1 MEIGN
6 LKEKEAGI
14 SFYDHLT
21 GLPTMTL
28 FFEMAEKG
36 CLDLLK
42 DGKTPA
48 VLFLDLS
55 GMKTFN
61 RKYGFVEGDNVLI
74 ALAKL
79 IEEVYGK
86 GFSSR
91 FVQDHFVVFCECNN
105 VFKITIFCEK
115 FSYYRNFFYIYSH
128 QFFCCCFVVK
138 FLLKNALT
146 EIFFKRMTEI

>member
-48 VLFLDLS
+48 LYHVVPGITLRNLFGNMCGTVCFIFHLKILH
-55 GMKTFN
+55 
-61 RKYGFVEGDNVLI
+61 
-74 ALAKL
+74 AH
-79 IEEVYGK
+79 
-86 GFSSR
+86 SR
-91 FVQDHFVVFCECNN
+91 
-105 VFKITIFCEK
+105 IG
-115 FSYYRNFFYIYSH
+115 IY
-128 QFFCCCFVVK
+128 
-138 FLLKNALT
+138 
-146 EIFFKRMTEI
+146 